1 MSTIDDFAEMLRDS
15 ITKKTFVLNQNG
27 IMPLYHWHQLGD
39 GKCHTVEVML
49 CFR

>member
-27 IMPLYHWHQLGD
+27 IHAIVSLAL
-39 GKCHTVEVML
+39 T
-49 CFR
+49 R